1 MSNRL
6 DTILCEVSE
15 MPRAVAFYKAILA
28 IEPSIESPHWTSFP
42 MGEVSLALHP
52 RYSSSETSGGGWVVG
67 IQVMSLTET
76 KEILSSLGKEP
87 GREHEIPG
95 GKLLEF
101 TDPDG
106 NRIQAIERS

>member
-15 MPRAVAFYKAILA
+15 MTRSVTFYKAILGSD
-28 IEPSIESPHWTSFP
+28 PSIESPHWTSFP
-42 MGEVSLALHP
+42 MGDVSLALHP
-52 RYSSSETSGGGWVVG
+52 RYSLAEASGGGWVIG
-67 IQVMSLTET
+67 IRVASLTDV
-76 KEILSSLGKEP
+76 KGILAALGREP
-87 GREHEIPG
+87 DREHEIPG